1 MLRLMPTME
10 TQKSSIL
17 DSNIHLTFNEESSLV
32 VQRTVLWDIDH
43 HEYKTSFHKEIVQDQ
58 LNKSRHEF
66 FFLLLKLV
74 FFFFLIYPFL

>member
-66 FFLLLKLV
+66 FFFLT
-74 FFFFLIYPFL
+74 FFFLFNFFLLIW